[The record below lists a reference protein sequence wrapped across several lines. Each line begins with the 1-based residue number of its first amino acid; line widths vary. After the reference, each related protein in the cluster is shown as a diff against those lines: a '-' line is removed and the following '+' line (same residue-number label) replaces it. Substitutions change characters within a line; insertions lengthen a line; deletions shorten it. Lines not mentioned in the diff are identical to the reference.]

1 MPQFHRESR
10 VVVWEG
16 HVATPGVERL
26 QNGDILI
33 TARYP
38 DPHAEQPRTISGM
51 KRSRDNGKTWEG
63 PIHQFIPS
71 RPDHPTSFLAYH
83 GMAELNDGTIL
94 LPISGIGGPHQ
105 GVYLCRSTDAGG
117 SWSEPELVGDGIA
130 NFDWSDVHTY
140 GKIRELSDGTLLM
153 PVWGRL
159 RGERVAASAQL
170 RSVDGGRT
178 WDEGVVLCR
187 GVIAQNELIEL
198 PDGRLMAIVASDD
211 SPAGHGMMPLYWTFS
226 EDKGRT
232 WSDLELTMYPIY
244 GHSPTLF
251 LTRKGTLLCSY
262 RWVGDLDQ
270 GWCGVGFS
278 DYSHEGDWNGTW
290 RNSPTLVW
298 STRSVHEPVTVGR
311 TIGGYSSIIPL
322 NDNRFMIFYFMSWG
336 GDQGSETR
344 DIEGVVY
351 AEA

>member
-1 MPQFHRESR
+1 MSEFHRESR
-10 VVVWEG
+10 VVIWTAD
-16 HVATPGVERL
+16 VATPGAERL
-26 QNGDILI
+26 QNGDILV

-38 DPHAEQPRTISGM
+38 DSHADQARTISGM
-51 KRSRDNGKTWEG
+51 KRSRDGGQTWEG

-71 RPDHPTSFLAYH
+71 QPNHPTSFLAYH
-83 GMAELNDGTIL
+83 GMAQIRAGTVL
-94 LPISGIGGPHQ
+94 LPLSGIGGPNQ
-105 GVYLCRSTDAGG
+105 GIYLCRSTDNGQ
-117 SWSEPELVGDGIA
+117 SWSIPAPVGKEIA
-130 NFDWSDVHTY
+130 NFDCSGLHTY
-140 GKIRELSDGTLLM
+140 GKIRELSDGTLLL
-153 PVWGRL
+153 PVWGRFQ
-159 RGERVAASAQL
+159 GERVAVSAHL
-170 RSVDGGRT
+170 RSVDGGHT
-178 WDEGVVLCR
+178 WDDGVVLSR
-187 GVIAQNELIEL
+187 GVIAQNEVIEL
-198 PDGRLMAIVASDD
+198 PDGRLMAIVASDN

-244 GHSPTLF
+244 GHSPALF

-278 DYSHEGDWNGTW
+278 DYGHDGDWNGTW

-298 STRSVHEPVTVGR
+298 STRSVHEPHTLGR

-322 NDNRFMIFYFMSWG
+322 DGDQFMILYFMSWG
-336 GDQGSETR
+336 GNQDSETR

-351 AEA
+351 TET